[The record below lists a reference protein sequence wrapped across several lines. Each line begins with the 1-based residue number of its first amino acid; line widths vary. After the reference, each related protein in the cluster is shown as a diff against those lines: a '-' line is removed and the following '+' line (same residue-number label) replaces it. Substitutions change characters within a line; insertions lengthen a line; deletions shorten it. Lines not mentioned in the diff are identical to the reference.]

1 MFGRRHRRRRIRTC
15 SRNSTKP
22 FLVLTTRAKVWNEST
37 SLLRDVTCQL
47 FLNETKWFTNFLPTG
62 RSDRVTRSIK
72 SLVFKNRQSWKI
84 LVKLRVF
91 IQRIVKPPLIILSLL
106 FHGVFPFPQVTGF
119 IRASLLRQVF
129 LFLFFF
135 IDYTLIRTHTF
146 SHPLSSVAGFF
157 FSHGDCLRV
166 WWKWKERKLEFIL
179 FPDIYPLYFALLF
192 FSVWIISD
200 YYYFRILIGC
210 THAKM
215 FLFFFL
221 FYLWLFAH
229 LEISSHSGLNG
240 KTKTLTHI
248 S

>member
-37 SLLRDVTCQL
+37 SLLRDVTCRL

-129 LFLFFF
+129 LFLFLYRLYTYTYTHIFPPPFF
-135 IDYTLIRTHTF
+135 GRWF
-146 SHPLSSVAGFF
+146 FF
-157 FSHGDCLRV
+157 FSRWLSAGV
-166 WWKWKERKLEFIL
+166 VEMKRKKTRIHFVSRHLPVIL
-179 FPDIYPLYFALLF
+179 CPFVF
-192 FSVWIISD
+192 FGVN
-200 YYYFRILIGC
+200 Y
-210 THAKM
+210 
-215 FLFFFL
+215 
-221 FYLWLFAH
+221 
-229 LEISSHSGLNG
+229 
-240 KTKTLTHI
+240 
-248 S
+248 